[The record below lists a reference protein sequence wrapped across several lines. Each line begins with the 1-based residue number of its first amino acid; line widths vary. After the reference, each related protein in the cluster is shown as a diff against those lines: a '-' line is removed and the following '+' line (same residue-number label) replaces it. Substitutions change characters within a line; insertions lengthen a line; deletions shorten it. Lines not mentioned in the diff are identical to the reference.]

1 MPVSGSDSR
10 FKRVYEFSTQN
21 DLSSVVAEGG
31 KMHRSLTTHSGEQRK
46 SRFPGLA
53 TIVAILLAAS
63 AFTQAFGQCGMPKRL
78 ISAGASHRELST
90 LPAMSAP
97 QPQLRNSNE
106 RDHDSRREPIV
117 GLWRIIVTDDS
128 ENILDRV
135 ISGWTSDG
143 LEFDQDISPIL
154 TGYVCYGTWVK
165 LGKNTYGLTHPFFTF
180 QDPNVNGEASEA
192 TEGQWD
198 GNSAYFDYRVT
209 VDKTGKAFTGKTV
222 LKVVQGPDP
231 YDPSATVLFTSTANL
246 AATKLEVDKSLL
258 P

>member
-1 MPVSGSDSR
+1 MPVSGSYSR
-10 FKRVYEFSTQN
+10 FKRVHEFSTQK

-31 KMHRSLTTHSGEQRK
+31 KMNHPLTTHSGEQRK
-46 SRFPGLA
+46 SRFLGLA
-53 TIVAILLAAS
+53 TIVAILLAAG

-78 ISAGASHRELST
+78 MSAGESQRELST
-90 LPAMSAP
+90 LAAMGAP
-97 QPQLRNSNE
+97 QPQLLNSNG
-106 RDHDSRREPIV
+106 RDHDGREPIV
-117 GLWRIIVTDDS
+117 GLWRIIATDDS
-128 ENILDRV
+128 GNILDRV

-154 TGYVCYGTWVK
+154 TGYVCYGAWVK

-180 QDPNVNGEASEA
+180 QDPNVNGEGSEV

-209 VDKTGKAFTGKTV
+209 VDKTGKAFTGKMV
-222 LKVVQGPDP
+222 VKVVQGPDP
-231 YDPSATVLFTSTANL
+231 YDQSATVLFTSTANL
-246 AATKLEVDKSLL
+246 AATKLEVDRSLL

>member
-1 MPVSGSDSR
+1 MNR
-10 FKRVYEFSTQN
+10 T
-21 DLSSVVAEGG
+21 
-31 KMHRSLTTHSGEQRK
+31 LTTHSSEQRK

-53 TIVAILLAAS
+53 TIVAILLAAG
-63 AFTQAFGQCGMPKRL
+63 AFTQAFGQCGTPKRL
-78 ISAGASHRELST
+78 MSAGASQSELST
-90 LPAMSAP
+90 LAAMTAP
-97 QPQLRNSNE
+97 QPQLLTSSG
-106 RDHDSRREPIV
+106 RDHGGRREPIV
-117 GLWRIIVTDDS
+117 GLWRIIATDDS
-128 ENILDRV
+128 GNILDRV

-180 QDPNVNGEASEA
+180 QDPNFGEGSEA

-209 VDKTGKAFTGKTV
+209 VDKTGKAFTGKMV
-222 LKVVQGPDP
+222 VKVVQGPDP
-231 YDPSATVLFTSTANL
+231 YDPSATVLSTSTANL
-246 AATKLEVDKSLL
+246 AATKLEVDRSLL